1 MIKSLL
7 LVGVGSFLGG
17 VLRYY
22 ISTLLKSCSG
32 FQFPWGTLAVNL
44 AGCFVFGVLFALF
57 NRFSSTENSF
67 YLLLTTGVCGGFTTF
82 SAFAHESVQMLQS
95 GNYYMFAGYLLASV
109 IWGLLFV
116 GLGYYVV
123 K

>member
-32 FQFPWGTLAVNL
+32 SQFPWGTLAVNI

-109 IWGLLFV
+109 ILGLLFV